1 MLNETFPAIFKHREN
16 WIWLQATLHPNG
28 DIVFVYVFVPD
39 LLTTDALYDHEPVA
53 GLSDAFLIGDS
64 ELHVYHTMNVDNT
77 DISTGTVIIFK
88 AKPTCIR
95 QTSCDDCANLRAN
108 SEFACSWCPSVHRC
122 SDGADR
128 LREHW
133 DQNSCHI
140 KNVST
145 SAQCA
150 GVKDSASNIEWRHS
164 MVTNGGD
171 SEEFSASN
179 NVSTVVSAVISTF
192 LVLILLGVAS
202 GFVYLYGRNNPGGL
216 AERLASRLE
225 APYKRFGIVED
236 SQEQV
241 NNNNNSVEMGSKPM
255 ENNNT
260 DSSMTFW
267 ENKDSFREIRKLF
280 NAKNGMWLTQP
291 FAAPDNFFICC
302 LVRVSCFLF
311 DTKTETVTQYR
322 MQN

>member
-1 MLNETFPAIFKHREN
+1 
-16 WIWLQATLHPNG
+16 
-28 DIVFVYVFVPD
+28 
-39 LLTTDALYDHEPVA
+39 
-53 GLSDAFLIGDS
+53 
-64 ELHVYHTMNVDNT
+64 
-77 DISTGTVIIFK
+77 
-88 AKPTCIR
+88 
-95 QTSCDDCANLRAN
+95 
-108 SEFACSWCPSVHRC
+108 
-122 SDGADR
+122 
-128 LREHW
+128 
-133 DQNSCHI
+133 
-140 KNVST
+140 
-145 SAQCA
+145 
-150 GVKDSASNIEWRHS
+150 

-267 ENKDSFREIRKLF
+267 ENKDSFRKIRKLF